1 MMRTL
6 RAILLL
12 IATFVILAVPVYAD
26 SASATMAISVQ
37 VIGRT
42 LLTVGSQPASVEV
55 TQSDIQRGYIDVP
68 AAVAFQVRSNAR
80 DGYSLQFEPVSGP
93 FAQAKVTWE
102 NSTAAVGADGS
113 WLTHSYQQ
121 GTMAGRLGG
130 RLGLAPDRSPGSYSW
145 PVRFAAESL

>member
-1 MMRTL
+1 MRTL
-6 RAILLL
+6 RTIVLLV
-12 IATFVILAVPVYAD
+12 ATFVIVAAPAYAG

-37 VIGRT
+37 VVGRT
-42 LLTVGSQPASVEV
+42 LLTVGQQPASVVV

-80 DGYSLQFEPVSGP
+80 EGYSLQFEPVSGP

-102 NSTAAVGADGS
+102 NSTAAVGSDGS

-121 GTMAGRLGG
+121 GTTAGRLDV
-130 RLGLAPDRSPGSYSW
+130 RLVLAPDATPGSYSW
-145 PVRFAAESL
+145 PVRFAATSL

>member
-6 RAILLL
+6 RTILLL
-12 IATFVILAVPVYAD
+12 IATFVTAAAPAYAD
-26 SASATMAISVQ
+26 SASATMAVSVQ

-42 LLTVGSQPASVEV
+42 LLTVAQQPASVEV

-80 DGYSLQFEPVSGP
+80 EGYSLQFEPVSGP

-102 NSTAAVGADGS
+102 NRTAAVGADGS
-113 WLTHSYQQ
+113 WLTHGYQQ
-121 GTMAGRLGG
+121 GTTAGRLDV
-130 RLGLAPDRSPGSYSW
+130 RLVLAPDATPGSYSW
-145 PVRFAAESL
+145 PIRFAAASL

>member
-6 RAILLL
+6 RTVLPL
-12 IATFVILAVPVYAD
+12 IATFVILAVPGYAD

-102 NSTAAVGADGS
+102 NSTAAIGADGS
-113 WLTHSYQQ
+113 WLTHGYQQ
-121 GTMAGRLGG
+121 GTMAGRLDV
-130 RLGLAPDRSPGSYSW
+130 RLVLAAGATPGSYSW

>member
-6 RAILLL
+6 RTVLPL
-12 IATFVILAVPVYAD
+12 IATFVILAVPGYAD

-80 DGYSLQFEPVSGP
+80 EGYSLQFEPVSGP

-102 NSTAAVGADGS
+102 NSTAAIGADGS
-113 WLTHSYQQ
+113 WLTHGYQQ
-121 GTMAGRLGG
+121 GTLAGQLDVRLV
-130 RLGLAPDRSPGSYSW
+130 LAAGATPGSYSW

>member
-6 RAILLL
+6 RTVLLL
-12 IATFVILAVPVYAD
+12 IASFVIVAAPAYAD

-42 LLTVGSQPASVEV
+42 LLTVGQQPASVEL
-55 TQSDIQRGYIDVP
+55 TQTDIQRGYIDVP

-80 DGYSLQFEPVSGP
+80 EGYSLQFEPVNGP

-102 NSTAAVGADGS
+102 NSTAAVGADSS
-113 WLTHSYQQ
+113 WLTHGYQQ
-121 GTMAGRLGG
+121 GTTAGRLDV
-130 RLGLAPDRSPGSYSW
+130 RLVLAADATPGSYSW
-145 PVRFAAESL
+145 PVRFAANSL

>member
-6 RAILLL
+6 RTILLL
-12 IATFVILAVPVYAD
+12 IATFVIVAAPAYAG

-42 LLTVGSQPASVEV
+42 LLTVAQQPASVEV
-55 TQSDIQRGYIDVP
+55 TQNDIQRGYIDVP

-80 DGYSLQFEPVSGP
+80 EGYSLQFEPVNGP
-93 FAQAKVTWE
+93 FAQARVTWD

-113 WLTHSYQQ
+113 WLTRGYQQ
-121 GTMAGRLGG
+121 GTTTGRLDV
-130 RLGLAPDRSPGSYSW
+130 RLVLAADATPGSYSW
-145 PVRFAAESL
+145 PVRFAANSL

>member
-1 MMRTL
+1 MRTL
-6 RAILLL
+6 RTIVLL

-42 LLTVGSQPASVEV
+42 LLTVAQRPSSVEV
-55 TQSDIQRGYIDVP
+55 TQSDVQRGYIDVP

-80 DGYSLQFEPVSGP
+80 EGYSLQFEPVSGP

-102 NSTAAVGADGS
+102 NSTAVVGSDGS
-113 WLTHSYQQ
+113 WLTHGYQQ
-121 GTMAGRLGG
+121 GTTAGRLDV
-130 RLGLAPDRSPGSYSW
+130 RLVLAPDATPGSYSW
-145 PVRFAAESL
+145 PVSFAAGSP

>member
-1 MMRTL
+1 MRTL
-6 RAILLL
+6 RTILLL
-12 IATFVILAVPVYAD
+12 IATFVILAVPGYAD

-42 LLTVGSQPASVEV
+42 LLTVGQQPASVEV

-80 DGYSLQFEPVSGP
+80 DGYSLLFEPVSGP

-113 WLTHSYQQ
+113 WLTHGYQQ
-121 GTMAGRLGG
+121 GTMAGRLDV
-130 RLGLAPDRSPGSYSW
+130 RLVLAPDATPGSYSW

>member
-1 MMRTL
+1 MRTL
-6 RAILLL
+6 RTVLPL
-12 IATFVILAVPVYAD
+12 IATFVILAVPGYAD

-80 DGYSLQFEPVSGP
+80 EGYSLQFEPVSGP

-102 NSTAAVGADGS
+102 NSTAAIGADGS
-113 WLTHSYQQ
+113 WLTHGYQQ
-121 GTMAGRLGG
+121 GTMAGRLDV
-130 RLGLAPDRSPGSYSW
+130 RLVLAAGATPGSYSW

>member
-6 RAILLL
+6 RTILLL
-12 IATFVILAVPVYAD
+12 IASFVIVAAPAYAD
-26 SASATMAISVQ
+26 TASATMAISVQ

-42 LLTVGSQPASVEV
+42 LLTVGQQPASVEV
-55 TQSDIQRGYIDVP
+55 TENDIQRGYIDVP

-102 NSTAAVGADGS
+102 NNTAAVGADGS
-113 WLTHSYQQ
+113 WLTHGYQQ
-121 GTMAGRLGG
+121 GTQTGRLDV
-130 RLGLAPDRSPGSYSW
+130 RLVLAADATPGSYSW
-145 PVRFAAESL
+145 PVRFAANSL

>member
-6 RAILLL
+6 RTILLL
-12 IATFVILAVPVYAD
+12 IATFVIAAAPAYAD

-42 LLTVGSQPASVEV
+42 LLTVGQQPASIEV

-80 DGYSLQFEPVSGP
+80 EGYSLQFKPVDGP
-93 FAQAKVTWE
+93 FAQANVTWE
-102 NSTAAVGADGS
+102 SSTAAVGADGS
-113 WLTHSYQQ
+113 SLTHGYHQ
-121 GTMAGRLGG
+121 GTTPGRLDV
-130 RLGLAPDRSPGSYSW
+130 RLVLAADATPGSYSW
-145 PVRFAAESL
+145 PVRFAANSL

>member
-6 RAILLL
+6 RTVLPL

-42 LLTVGSQPASVEV
+42 LLTVGQQPASVEV

-113 WLTHSYQQ
+113 WLTHGYQQ
-121 GTMAGRLGG
+121 GTMAGRLDV
-130 RLGLAPDRSPGSYSW
+130 RLVLAPDATPGSYSW

>member
-6 RAILLL
+6 RTVLPL
-12 IATFVILAVPVYAD
+12 IATFVVVAAPAYAD
-26 SASATMAISVQ
+26 SASASMAISVQ

-42 LLTVGSQPASVEV
+42 LLTVGQQPASVEV

-80 DGYSLQFEPVSGP
+80 EGYSLQFQPVNGP

-102 NSTAAVGADGS
+102 NQTASVGTDGS
-113 WLTHSYQQ
+113 LMTH
-121 GTMAGRLGG
+121 G
-130 RLGLAPDRSPGSYSW
+130 
-145 PVRFAAESL
+145 

>member
-6 RAILLL
+6 RTVLPL
-12 IATFVILAVPVYAD
+12 IATFVILAVPGYAD

-80 DGYSLQFEPVSGP
+80 EGYSLQFEPVSGP

-102 NSTAAVGADGS
+102 NSTAAIGADGS
-113 WLTHSYQQ
+113 WLTHGYQQ
-121 GTMAGRLGG
+121 GTMAGRLDV
-130 RLGLAPDRSPGSYSW
+130 RLVLAAGATPGSYSW